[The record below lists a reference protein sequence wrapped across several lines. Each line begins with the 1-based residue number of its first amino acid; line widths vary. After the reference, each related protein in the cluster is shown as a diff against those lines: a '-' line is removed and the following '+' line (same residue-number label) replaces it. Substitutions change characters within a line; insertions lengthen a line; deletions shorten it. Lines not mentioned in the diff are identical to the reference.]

1 MQPRESEQIEKRASA
16 TTKQSSATSA
26 ASSTHGNQQPVER

>member
-16 TTKQSSATSA
+16 TTKLSSATSA
-26 ASSTHGNQQPVER
+26 ASSNQQPIER

>member
-1 MQPRESEQIEKRASA
+1 MQPRESEQTENRASA

-26 ASSTHGNQQPVER
+26 AFSIHGNQPPTER